1 MPIPDY
7 IMRCPPASF
16 YRYPPFPHF
25 IVDITR
31 TLAMGGNCPSPSPS
45 TRHDNDVEFQSRES
59 RATVPAV
66 AEPPLVSSLYPFEEL
81 RNDVQ
86 ELRTLLLRTQGIKMS
101 NILGHEDDA
110 HGSEAQAELR
120 STSRSR
126 SPRPIIMGSSGYRE
140 DESTVNSPFI
150 IQQVSRERSHRKVK
164 DPVVIVPA
172 SQRTVSPQPIHDHAV
187 TQATDATTRE
197 LESVISDFSST
208 IITATFLAS
217 VSVAILSLAH
227 DLSDSPSMHKT
238 SLNKSLY
245 LVLQVFTSLSL
256 SFNLSVAIVS
266 GSAASS
272 QSLRLRLHQRATEF
286 NRAQALETKLG
297 LCSTMQYY
305 RLLALTVGTAC
316 LFGLI
321 LDSPYAILIIVPVV
335 GVVFYDS
342 LNRGRFNGL
351 PRRDS
356 Y

>member
-1 MPIPDY
+1 MSDSH
-7 IMRCPPASF
+7 R
-16 YRYPPFPHF
+16 
-25 IVDITR
+25 
-31 TLAMGGNCPSPSPS
+31 SPSPS
-45 TRHDNDVEFQSRES
+45 TRHVDDIELQSRQS

-66 AEPPLVSSLYPFEEL
+66 AQEPHVSGLYPVEEL

-86 ELRTLLLRTQGIKMS
+86 ELRTLLLRMQGTKKS
-101 NILGHEDDA
+101 NILRHEDGE
-110 HGSEAQAELR
+110 HSFGVEPELQTAR
-120 STSRSR
+120 RSR
-126 SPRPIIMGSSGYRE
+126 SPTPVVIGSSVYHDE
-140 DESTVNSPFI
+140 DSTVEAPII
-150 IQQVSRERSHRKVK
+150 IQQPRRGYSHRKVREG
-164 DPVVIVPA
+164 PVVIVPA
-172 SQRTVSPQPIHDHAV
+172 SPRTVSSQPLHVHTV

-238 SLNKSLY
+238 SLNKILY

-286 NRAQALETKLG
+286 SRAQALETKLS

-305 RLLALTVGTAC
+305 GLLALTVGTAC

-335 GVVFYDS
+335 GVVFYES
-342 LNRGRFNGL
+342 LTRGRINGL
-351 PRRDS
+351 PRHDS